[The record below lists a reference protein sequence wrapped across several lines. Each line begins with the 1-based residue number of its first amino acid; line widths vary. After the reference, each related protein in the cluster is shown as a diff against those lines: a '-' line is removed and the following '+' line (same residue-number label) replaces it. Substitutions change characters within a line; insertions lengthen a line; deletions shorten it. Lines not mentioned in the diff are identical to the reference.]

1 MCVRWVAFSGRSLLL
16 NEWRF
21 VADSVCKDFPRESR
35 SGLNFLRVPMRR
47 ANLAGGPVDGV
58 VIALPVVDVQAIPGT
73 DCVFANGL
81 VVRACRAGHDMS
93 RTGEPYL
100 KTGEQARSDTL
111 HAVMTRQQNRRVL
124 LPFGPT
130 SSCYRIEQ

>member
-58 VIALPVVDVQAIPGT
+58 VIALPVLDVQAIPGT

-100 KTGEQARSDTL
+100 KPANR
-111 HAVMTRQQNRRVL
+111 HAAHGLPDANGNR
-124 LPFGPT
+124 GPST
-130 SSCYRIEQ
+130 SSCCSPLIKGR